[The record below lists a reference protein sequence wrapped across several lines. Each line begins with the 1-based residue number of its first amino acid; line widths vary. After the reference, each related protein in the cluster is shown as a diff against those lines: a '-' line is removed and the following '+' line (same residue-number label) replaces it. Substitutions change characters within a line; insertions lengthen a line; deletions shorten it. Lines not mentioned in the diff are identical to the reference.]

1 MSPSVRTISQRL
13 SLRSP
18 QKDSLEILDKV
29 FSTLNLPGKKPDV
42 GEALAQIRESFPTV
56 ADFERDFVSLCFALA
71 TGVGKTRLMGAFIS
85 YLHITH
91 GLRNFFILAPNLT
104 IYDKLITD
112 FTPNTQ
118 KYVFKGIAEFA
129 TDTPWLITGD
139 NYEEY
144 RGGGHADLY
153 GRVEINI
160 FNISKLNRDTK
171 ETDTGV
177 PRIRRLQETLGES
190 YFDYL
195 SQLTDLVLIMDE
207 SHRYRADAGVRS
219 LNELNPL
226 IGLELT
232 ATPFLDKPTGPLWFK
247 NIIYDYPL
255 ARAIEDGFVKDPA
268 VATQEDFNPKDF
280 SPEELERV
288 KLEDGVRLH
297 EETKVELDTYARQ
310 TGRRRVKPFMLV
322 IARDTTHAAKLM
334 GEIQSDSFFGGRYA
348 GKVIQV
354 DSTTKKQEEEVV
366 QRLLEVENPDE
377 PTEIVIHV
385 NMLKEGWDVNNLFT
399 IVPLRAANARTLI
412 EQSIG
417 RGLRLPYG
425 ERTGVEA
432 VDRLTIVAHDK
443 FKEIIEEANK
453 PDSPVRLKIRLI
465 EKPGDYK
472 KPVQVISS
480 PNLETKLFGGGPPPA
495 AGETA
500 KTPVF
505 VSPGEQKVGRKA
517 LEILRKQEHLPNL
530 IGLQHADVQKSVVR
544 ELEEALGT
552 AQLTLSG
559 IDEKID
565 YHAIVKKAS
574 AALVENTIEIP
585 RITVVP
591 SGEVTS
597 GFNPFSL
604 DTSAIVFQPVDRDIL
619 LQYLGD
625 NRQRSIR
632 SAAHIQ
638 LIERR
643 PEDYIVR
650 QLIDYD
656 DVNYDA
662 QADLLYDLAGQLVS
676 HLRGYLPDDDSLN
689 NVLRYYERQ
698 LAKNIHTQ
706 MQEHFWERS
715 SGQETKVLKGW
726 MALKECPYT
735 AEQGSDA
742 LHFRAAPKNKKD
754 IRRNVYTGFSK
765 CLYPFQK
772 FDSDTERRFAEILE
786 GPNGAEKW
794 FKPASSQ
801 FQLYWRLGSR
811 SERPYEPDFVVET
824 ADHKYLIEVKA
835 DNEMKDP
842 EVEAKAMAGLTF
854 CEQATEH
861 TASVDGKPW
870 TYLLIPDSAIAPNM
884 TLVGLAL
891 KYSTWPTNSPAHHI
905 KVVLSASSYRI

>member
-1 MSPSVRTISQRL
+1 MSPTVRTVSQRL
-13 SLRSP
+13 SLRPP
-18 QKDSLEILDKV
+18 QKDSLEILDQV
-29 FSTLNLPGKKPDV
+29 FSTLELPGKKPDV
-42 GEALAQIRESFPTV
+42 GEALAQIRERFPTV

-71 TGVGKTRLMGAFIS
+71 TGVGKTRLMGAFIA

-112 FTPNTQ
+112 FTPNTP

-144 RGGGHADLY
+144 RGGGHGDLY

-160 FNISKLNRDTK
+160 FNISKLNRDFKERETK
-171 ETDTGV
+171 NLSDEKSTGT
-177 PRIRRLQETLGES
+177 PRIRELRECLGES
-190 YFDYL
+190 YFSYL
-195 SQLTDLVLIMDE
+195 KNLAGLVLLMDE
-207 SHRYRADAGVRS
+207 SHRYRADAGVRA

-226 IGLELT
+226 IGLEFT
-232 ATPFLDKPTGPLWFK
+232 ATPFLDKATGPLWFK

-310 TGRRRVKPFMLV
+310 TGRKRVKPFMLV
-322 IARDTTHAAKLM
+322 IARDTTHAAKLL

-366 QRLLEVENPDE
+366 KRLLEVENPDE

-453 PDSPVRLKIRLI
+453 PDSPVRLKVRFIQK
-465 EKPGDYK
+465 EADYK

-480 PNLETKLFGGGPPPA
+480 PNLETKLFGGGSPPA
-495 AGETA
+495 EGEMA
-500 KTPVF
+500 KEPVF

-530 IGLQHADVQKSVVR
+530 TELQNTEVQKSVVR

-565 YHAIVKKAS
+565 YKAIVKKAA

-597 GFNPFSL
+597 GFKPFSI
-604 DTSAIVFQPVDRDIL
+604 DNSAIKFQPVDRDIL

-632 SAAHIQ
+632 SDAQIQ

-650 QLIDYD
+650 QLIDFD

-662 QADLLYDLAGQLVS
+662 QADLLYDLAGQVVT
-676 HLRGYLPDDDSLN
+676 HLRSYLPDEDALN

-706 MQEHFWERS
+706 MQEHFWEKS
-715 SGQETKVLKGW
+715 SGQEAKVLKGW

-735 AEQGSDA
+735 AEQGSESV
-742 LHFRAAPKNKKD
+742 HFRSPPKTKKD
-754 IRRNVYTGFSK
+754 IRRYVYTGFSK

-772 FDSDTERRFAEILE
+772 FDSDSERRFTEILE

-794 FKPASSQ
+794 FKPASGQ
-801 FQLYWRLGSR
+801 FQLYWRIGTQA
-811 SERPYEPDFVVET
+811 ERPYEPDFVVET

-842 EVEAKAMAGLTF
+842 EVVAKAESGLTF
-854 CEQATEH
+854 CEQATDH
-861 TASVDGKPW
+861 ANTIGGKAW
-870 TYLLIPDSAIAPNM
+870 TYLLVPDRSIAPNM
-884 TLVGLAL
+884 TIVGLA
-891 KYSTWPTNSPAHHI
+891 KKHTFQRP
-905 KVVLSASSYRI
+905 VQ

>member
-1 MSPSVRTISQRL
+1 MSPTVRTISQRL
-13 SLRSP
+13 SLRPP
-18 QKDSLEILDKV
+18 QKDSLEILDQV
-29 FSTLNLPGKKPDV
+29 FTTLGLPRNKPDV
-42 GEALAQIRESFPTV
+42 NAALAVIREAHPTV
-56 ADFERDFVSLCFALA
+56 ADFEREFVSLCFALA
-71 TGVGKTRLMGAFIS
+71 TGVGKTRLMGAFIA

-112 FTPNTQ
+112 FTPNTP

-129 TDTPWLITGD
+129 TDTPWIITGD

-144 RGGGHADLY
+144 RGGGHGDLY

-171 ETDTGV
+171 ETDTGA
-177 PRIRRLQETLGES
+177 PRIRRLRESLGES

-195 SQLTDLVLIMDE
+195 RALPDLVLLMDE
-207 SHRYRADAGVRS
+207 SHRYRADAGVRA

-232 ATPFLDKPTGPLWFK
+232 ATPFLDKASGPLWFK
-247 NIIYDYPL
+247 NVIYDYPL
-255 ARAIEDGFVKDPA
+255 AQAIEDGFVKDPA

-310 TGRRRVKPFMLV
+310 TSRKRVKPFMLV
-322 IARDTTHAAKLM
+322 IARDTTHAAKLL
-334 GEIQSDSFFGGRYA
+334 GEIQSESFFGGRYA

-443 FKEIIEEANK
+443 FKEIIEEANR
-453 PDSPVRLKIRLI
+453 PDSPVRIKQRII
-465 EKPGDYK
+465 AKAGDYK
-472 KPVQVISS
+472 KPVQVISP
-480 PNLETKLFGGGPPPA
+480 PNLETKLFGGGPPPSEGTEA
-495 AGETA
+495 PA
-500 KTPVF
+500 PVF

-530 IGLQHADVQKSVVR
+530 DGLHDPEVQKSVVR
-544 ELEEALGT
+544 ELEESMGT

-565 YHAIVKKAS
+565 YKAIVKKAS
-574 AALVENTIEIP
+574 EALVTHTIEIP

-597 GFNPFSL
+597 GFHPFSI
-604 DTSAIVFQPVDRDIL
+604 DTSALVYQPVDRDIL

-632 SAAHIQ
+632 SDAQIQ

-656 DVNYDA
+656 DVNYDE
-662 QADLLYDLAGQLVS
+662 QADLLYDLAGQVVA
-676 HLRGYLPDDDSLN
+676 HLRSYLPDEDALN

-706 MQEHFWERS
+706 MQDHYWEKS
-715 SGQETKVLKGW
+715 SGQEVKVLKGW

-735 AEQGSDA
+735 AEQGSES
-742 LHFRAAPKNKKD
+742 LHFRTPPKNKSE
-754 IRRNVYTGFSK
+754 IRRHVYSGFTK

-772 FDSDTERRFAEILE
+772 FDSDTERIFSTILE
-786 GPNGAEKW
+786 GPNGADKW
-794 FKPASSQ
+794 FKPASGQ
-801 FQLYWRLGSR
+801 FQLYWRIGSQAD
-811 SERPYEPDFVVET
+811 RPYEPDFVAET
-824 ADHKYLIEVKA
+824 ADRKYLVEVKA
-835 DNEMKDP
+835 DNEMTDP
-842 EVEAKAMAGLTF
+842 EVLAKADAGKVF
-854 CEQATEH
+854 CEQATAH
-861 TASVDGKPW
+861 AAQAGGKPW
-870 TYLLIPDSAIAPNM
+870 SYLLIPESAVAPNM
-884 TLVGLAL
+884 TLSGLRDRF
-891 KYSTWPTNSPAHHI
+891 S
-905 KVVLSASSYRI
+905 VV

>member
-1 MSPSVRTISQRL
+1 MSPTVRTISQRL
-13 SLRSP
+13 SLRPP
-18 QKDSLEILDKV
+18 QKDSLEILDQV
-29 FSTLNLPGKKPDV
+29 FTTLGLPRNKPDV
-42 GEALAQIRESFPTV
+42 NAALAAIREAHPTV
-56 ADFERDFVSLCFALA
+56 ADFEREFVSLCFALA
-71 TGVGKTRLMGAFIS
+71 TGVGKTRLMGAFIA

-112 FTPNTQ
+112 FTPNTP

-129 TDTPWLITGD
+129 TDTPWIITGD

-144 RGGGHADLY
+144 RGGGHGDLY

-171 ETDTGV
+171 ETDTGA
-177 PRIRRLQETLGES
+177 PRIRRLRESLGES

-195 SQLTDLVLIMDE
+195 RALPDLVLLMDE
-207 SHRYRADAGVRS
+207 SHRYRADAGVRA

-232 ATPFLDKPTGPLWFK
+232 ATPFLDKASGPLWFK
-247 NIIYDYPL
+247 NVIYDYPL
-255 ARAIEDGFVKDPA
+255 AQAIEDGFVKDPA

-310 TGRRRVKPFMLV
+310 TGRKRVKPFMLV
-322 IARDTTHAAKLM
+322 IARDTTHAAKLL
-334 GEIQSDSFFGGRYA
+334 GEIQSESFFGGRYA

-443 FKEIIEEANK
+443 FKEIIEEANR
-453 PDSPVRLKIRLI
+453 PDSPVRIKQRII
-465 EKPGDYK
+465 AKAGDYK
-472 KPVQVISS
+472 KPVQVISP
-480 PNLETKLFGGGPPPA
+480 PNLETKLFGGGPPSSEGTEAPA
-495 AGETA
+495 
-500 KTPVF
+500 PVF

-530 IGLQHADVQKSVVR
+530 DGLHDPEVQKSVVR
-544 ELEEALGT
+544 ELEESMGT

-565 YHAIVKKAS
+565 YKAIVKKAS
-574 AALVENTIEIP
+574 EALVTHTIEIP

-597 GFNPFSL
+597 GFHPFSI
-604 DTSAIVFQPVDRDIL
+604 DTSALVFQPVDRDIL

-632 SAAHIQ
+632 SDAQIQ

-656 DVNYDA
+656 DVNYDE
-662 QADLLYDLAGQLVS
+662 QADLLYDLAGQVVA
-676 HLRGYLPDDDSLN
+676 HLRSYLPDEDALN

-706 MQEHFWERS
+706 MQDHFWEKS
-715 SGQETKVLKGW
+715 SGQEVKVLKGW

-735 AEQGSDA
+735 AEQGSES
-742 LHFRAAPKNKKD
+742 LHFRTPPKNKSE
-754 IRRNVYTGFSK
+754 IRRHVYSGFTK

-772 FDSDTERRFAEILE
+772 FDSDTERIFSTILE
-786 GPNGAEKW
+786 GPNGADKW
-794 FKPASSQ
+794 FKPASGQ
-801 FQLYWRLGSR
+801 FQLYWRIGSQADR
-811 SERPYEPDFVVET
+811 SYEPDFVAET
-824 ADHKYLIEVKA
+824 GDRKYLVEVKA
-835 DNEMKDP
+835 DNEMTDP
-842 EVEAKAMAGLTF
+842 EVLAKADAGRVF
-854 CEQATEH
+854 CEQATAH
-861 TASVDGKPW
+861 ASQAGGKPW
-870 TYLLIPDSAIAPNM
+870 SYLLIPESAVAPNM
-884 TLVGLAL
+884 TIIGLRERF
-891 KYSTWPTNSPAHHI
+891 SH
-905 KVVLSASSYRI
+905 